1 MNKYIVFI
9 CHRNRFR
16 SVIAEAFFN
25 RYSKKHK
32 AVSAGMAKADSIN
45 PAAIELMKEKNI
57 DVSAKK
63 PQLYT
68 FDMLKNATKVVT
80 FGCEGGVCLPF
91 PSEEWRIPDV
101 KGMAMEQMRAV
112 RDEIE
117 KKVKKLVK
125 ELEG

>member
-1 MNKYIVFI
+1 MDKYVVFI

-25 RYSKKHK
+25 RYAKKYK
-32 AVSAGMAKADSIN
+32 AISAGMAKADSIN
-45 PAAIELMKEKNI
+45 PAAIELMKEKGI
-57 DVSAKK
+57 DISSKK

-68 FDMLKNATKVVT
+68 FDMLKNAAKVIT

-91 PSEEWRIPDV
+91 PSDEWHVSDV
-101 KGMAMEQMRAV
+101 EGMTMEQMRVV

-117 KKVKKLVK
+117 RKVKELVK
-125 ELEG
+125 EMEG